1 MKPFSWGMLLLTT
14 IFSNLERLFVK
25 YKHWATQI
33 VHDNILPWVFSTFA
47 LQAMHLRN
55 GLLSRTM
62 LQEKY
67 NWPMPDHYGQYNWPM
82 SDHYG
87 QAPGANL
94 GLKGSENLPKSAS
107 PVSLFNT

>member
-1 MKPFSWGMLLLTT
+1 MKQFSWGMLLPTT
-14 IFSNLERLFVK
+14 IFSNLEMLFVK
-25 YKHWATQI
+25 HKHRATQI

-47 LQAMHLRN
+47 LQAMHLQN

-67 NWPMPDHYGQYNWPM
+67 NWPM
-82 SDHYG
+82 SDHYS

-94 GLKGSENLPKSAS
+94 GLKGSENPPKSAS

>member
-67 NWPMPDHYGQYNWPM
+67 NWPMPDHYGQ
-82 SDHYG
+82 
-87 QAPGANL
+87 APGANL

-107 PVSLFNT
+107 PVSLLNT